1 MSVTAW
7 INPKSLG
14 ENNRGRI
21 IDKASGVAPTQGW
34 GFFVTDGGTAGQR
47 KLSFV
52 IDYAS
57 TDFNRTTANALFN
70 FNEWTHV
77 AVTWDGSLN
86 ASNARIYLNG
96 QETTYS
102 KTQNA
107 SGSRVSDAAES
118 LKIGNDK
125 SFARTFDGM
134 IDDVRIFN
142 RALTPKEIQQI
153 AAMPTSL
160 SPLRKELTASIIT
173 SLERIVKIMQK
184 ILGQVQ

>member
-1 MSVTAW
+1 
-7 INPKSLG
+7 
-14 ENNRGRI
+14 
-21 IDKASGVAPTQGW
+21 
-34 GFFVTDGGTAGQR
+34 
-47 KLSFV
+47 
-52 IDYAS
+52 
-57 TDFNRTTANALFN
+57 
-70 FNEWTHV
+70 
-77 AVTWDGSLN
+77 
-86 ASNARIYLNG
+86 
-96 QETTYS
+96 
-102 KTQNA
+102 QNA